1 MSTITT
7 VSCDPIATSPRSSA
21 KPSAVQDRKRSGKS
35 KVRTT
40 HSDRVAGSRKRVD
53 ASKRAAT
60 GTVASKKTLRSPSSK
75 EHHKVHQKV
84 HRSSQSSPHPIR
96 QGTKLARLIDMLR
109 RERGATVAETVAAL
123 GWQAH
128 SVRGA
133 ISGALKK
140 KRGLT
145 IQSEMHDGRG
155 RIYRIV

>member
-1 MSTITT
+1 M
-7 VSCDPIATSPRSSA
+7 ASA
-21 KPSAVQDRKRSGKS
+21 DESKGKGQ
-35 KVRTT
+35 
-40 HSDRVAGSRKRVD
+40 HAGSMNRRVD
-53 ASKRAAT
+53 AIGPTDSRRQHR
-60 GTVASKKTLRSPSSK
+60 SSRTLRRPSSK
-75 EHHKVHQKV
+75 ERHKV

-96 QGTKLARLIDMLR
+96 QDTKLARLIDMLR
-109 RERGATVAETVAAL
+109 RERGATVAEAVAAL

-145 IQSEMHDGRG
+145 IQSERHDGRG

>member
-1 MSTITT
+1 ML
-7 VSCDPIATSPRSSA
+7 
-21 KPSAVQDRKRSGKS
+21 PSE
-35 KVRTT
+35 RTPAPW
-40 HSDRVAGSRKRVD
+40 RR
-53 ASKRAAT
+53 
-60 GTVASKKTLRSPSSK
+60 RSPCDE
-75 EHHKVHQKV
+75 EHHKV

-109 RERGATVAETVAAL
+109 RERGATVAEAVTAL

-145 IQSEMHDGRG
+145 IQSEMHDGHG

>member
-1 MSTITT
+1 
-7 VSCDPIATSPRSSA
+7 VR
-21 KPSAVQDRKRSGKS
+21 DRKRSGKS
-35 KVRTT
+35 KARTT
-40 HSDRVAGSRKRVD
+40 RSDRVVGGRKRVD
-53 ASKRAAT
+53 ASKRADT
-60 GTVASKKTLRSPSSK
+60 GTVASKKTLRRPSSK
-75 EHHKVHQKV
+75 EHRKVHG
-84 HRSSQSSPHPIR
+84 SSQSSPHPMR

-109 RERGATVAETVAAL
+109 RERATVGEAVAAL

>member
-7 VSCDPIATSPRSSA
+7 VSSAPIATGPRPGT

-40 HSDRVAGSRKRVD
+40 HSDRLAGGRKRVD

-75 EHHKVHQKV
+75 QHHKVD
-84 HRSSQSSPHPIR
+84 RSSQLSPPPIR

-109 RERGATVAETVAAL
+109 REHGATVAETVAAL

-140 KRGLT
+140 KRGLI
-145 IQSEMHDGRG
+145 IQSEMRDGRG

>member
-1 MSTITT
+1 MPLT
-7 VSCDPIATSPRSSA
+7 
-21 KPSAVQDRKRSGKS
+21 
-35 KVRTT
+35 
-40 HSDRVAGSRKRVD
+40 
-53 ASKRAAT
+53 
-60 GTVASKKTLRSPSSK
+60 
-75 EHHKVHQKV
+75 
-84 HRSSQSSPHPIR
+84 IR

>member
-1 MSTITT
+1 M
-7 VSCDPIATSPRSSA
+7 
-21 KPSAVQDRKRSGKS
+21 
-35 KVRTT
+35 
-40 HSDRVAGSRKRVD
+40 H
-53 ASKRAAT
+53 RA
-60 GTVASKKTLRSPSSK
+60 
-75 EHHKVHQKV
+75 
-84 HRSSQSSPHPIR
+84 SQSSAHPIR

-145 IQSEMHDGRG
+145 IQSEMRDGRG

>member
-1 MSTITT
+1 MCIR
-7 VSCDPIATSPRSSA
+7 D
-21 KPSAVQDRKRSGKS
+21 
-35 KVRTT
+35 
-40 HSDRVAGSRKRVD
+40 SR
-53 ASKRAAT
+53 
-60 GTVASKKTLRSPSSK
+60 
-75 EHHKVHQKV
+75 KV

-109 RERGATVAETVAAL
+109 RERGATVGEAVAAL

>member
-7 VSCDPIATSPRSSA
+7 VSSDPIATGPRPRA
-21 KPSAVQDRKRSGKS
+21 KPSPVQDRKRSGKS

-60 GTVASKKTLRSPSSK
+60 GTVASTK
-75 EHHKVHQKV
+75 E

>member
-1 MSTITT
+1 MSTIKT
-7 VSCDPIATSPRSSA
+7 VSSAPIATGPRPGT
-21 KPSAVQDRKRSGKS
+21 KPSALQDRKRSDKS

-40 HSDRVAGSRKRVD
+40 RSDRVAGGRKRVD

-60 GTVASKKTLRSPSSK
+60 GTVTSKKTLRSPSSK
-75 EHHKVHQKV
+75 QHHKV
-84 HRSSQSSPHPIR
+84 HRSSQLSPPPIR

-109 RERGATVAETVAAL
+109 REHGATVAETVAVL

-140 KRGLT
+140 KRGLI
-145 IQSEMHDGRG
+145 IQSEMRDGRG

>member
-1 MSTITT
+1 L
-7 VSCDPIATSPRSSA
+7 
-21 KPSAVQDRKRSGKS
+21 QDRKRSGKS

-40 HSDRVAGSRKRVD
+40 RSDRVAGGRKRVD

-60 GTVASKKTLRSPSSK
+60 GTVTSKKTLPK
-75 EHHKVHQKV
+75 QHHKV
-84 HRSSQSSPHPIR
+84 HRSSRLSPPPIR
-96 QGTKLARLIDMLR
+96 QGSKLARLIDMLR
-109 RERGATVAETVAAL
+109 REHGATVAETVAVL

-140 KRGLT
+140 KRGL
-145 IQSEMHDGRG
+145 IVQSEMRDGRG

>member
-1 MSTITT
+1 MRFSYAIKTDQ
-7 VSCDPIATSPRSSA
+7 VFD
-21 KPSAVQDRKRSGKS
+21 
-35 KVRTT
+35 T
-40 HSDRVAGSRKRVD
+40 H
-53 ASKRAAT
+53 T
-60 GTVASKKTLRSPSSK
+60 GTVASKKTLRRPSSK
-75 EHHKVHQKV
+75 EHHKVHG
-84 HRSSQSSPHPIR
+84 SSQSSPHPIR

-109 RERGATVAETVAAL
+109 RERGATIAETVAAL

-145 IQSEMHDGRG
+145 IQSEMQDGRG

>member
-21 KPSAVQDRKRSGKS
+21 KPSAVQDRKRSGQS
-35 KVRTT
+35 KARPTR
-40 HSDRVAGSRKRVD
+40 SDRVSGGRKRVD

-60 GTVASKKTLRSPSSK
+60 GTVASKKALQRPSSK
-75 EHHKVHQKV
+75 EHRKA
-84 HRSSQSSPHPIR
+84 HRLSQSSPHPIR

-109 RERGATVAETVAAL
+109 RERGATIAETVAAL

-140 KRGLT
+140 KRGLA
-145 IQSEMHDGRG
+145 IQSEIHDGRG

>member
-7 VSCDPIATSPRSSA
+7 VSPDPIATGPRSSA
-21 KPSAVQDRKRSGKS
+21 KPSAVQHRKRSGKS

-40 HSDRVAGSRKRVD
+40 HSDRVAGRRKRVD
-53 ASKRAAT
+53 ASKRAAAA
-60 GTVASKKTLRSPSSK
+60 TVASKKTLRRPSSK
-75 EHHKVHQKV
+75 G
-84 HRSSQSSPHPIR
+84 HRSSQSSAHPIR

>member
-7 VSCDPIATSPRSSA
+7 VSCDPIATSPRSGA
-21 KPSAVQDRKRSGKS
+21 KQSAVQDRKRSGQS
-35 KVRTT
+35 KARTT
-40 HSDRVAGSRKRVD
+40 RSDRVAGGRKRVD
-53 ASKRAAT
+53 ASKRADT
-60 GTVASKKTLRSPSSK
+60 GTVAAKKTLRRPSFK
-75 EHHKVHQKV
+75 EHHKVHG
-84 HRSSQSSPHPIR
+84 SSQSPHPMR

-109 RERGATVAETVAAL
+109 RERGATVAEAVAAL

>member
-7 VSCDPIATSPRSSA
+7 VSPDPIATSPRPST

-53 ASKRAAT
+53 ASKRADT
-60 GTVASKKTLRSPSSK
+60 GIVASKKTLRRPSSK
-75 EHHKVHQKV
+75 GHHKE
-84 HRSSQSSPHPIR
+84 HRSSQSSAHPIR

>member
-7 VSCDPIATSPRSSA
+7 VSCDPIATSPRASA
-21 KPSAVQDRKRSGKS
+21 KPSAVQVRKGSGQS

-40 HSDRVAGSRKRVD
+40 RSDRVASGRKRGD

-60 GTVASKKTLRSPSSK
+60 GTVTSKKTLRSPSSK
-75 EHHKVHQKV
+75 QHHKVD
-84 HRSSQSSPHPIR
+84 RSSQLSPHPIR

-133 ISGALKK
+133 MSGALKK

>member
-1 MSTITT
+1 MSTI
-7 VSCDPIATSPRSSA
+7 ATASSDLTATGPRSSA
-21 KPSAVQDRKRSGKS
+21 KPSAVQDRKPIGKS
-35 KVRTT
+35 KARTT
-40 HSDRVAGSRKRVD
+40 RSDRVAGGRKRVD

-60 GTVASKKTLRSPSSK
+60 GTVGSKKALRRLSSK
-75 EHHKVHQKV
+75 EHRKT
-84 HRSSQSSPHPIR
+84 HRSSQAQPHPIR
-96 QGTKLARLIDMLR
+96 QGTKLALLIDMLR

-145 IQSEMHDGRG
+145 IQSEIHDGRG

>member
-1 MSTITT
+1 MRAGSSSAPRMTM
-7 VSCDPIATSPRSSA
+7 AASPGRPWSARRSSVCL
-21 KPSAVQDRKRSGKS
+21 P
-35 KVRTT
+35 
-40 HSDRVAGSRKRVD
+40 VAARLIDVVAD
-53 ASKRAAT
+53 T
-60 GTVASKKTLRSPSSK
+60 GTVASKKTLRRPSSK
-75 EHHKVHQKV
+75 EHHKV
-84 HRSSQSSPHPIR
+84 HRSSQSSPHPMR

-109 RERGATVAETVAAL
+109 RERGATVAEAVAAL

>member
-1 MSTITT
+1 
-7 VSCDPIATSPRSSA
+7 VR
-21 KPSAVQDRKRSGKS
+21 DRKRSGKS
-35 KVRTT
+35 KARTT
-40 HSDRVAGSRKRVD
+40 RSDRVAGGRKRVD

-60 GTVASKKTLRSPSSK
+60 GTVASKRTLRRPSSK
-75 EHHKVHQKV
+75 ERHKV

-96 QGTKLARLIDMLR
+96 QSTKLARLIDMLR
-109 RERGATVAETVAAL
+109 RERGATVAEAVAAL

-140 KRGLT
+140 KRGLI
-145 IQSEMHDGRG
+145 IQCEIHDGRG

>member
-1 MSTITT
+1 ML
-7 VSCDPIATSPRSSA
+7 
-21 KPSAVQDRKRSGKS
+21 PSE
-35 KVRTT
+35 RTPAPW
-40 HSDRVAGSRKRVD
+40 RR
-53 ASKRAAT
+53 
-60 GTVASKKTLRSPSSK
+60 RSPCDE
-75 EHHKVHQKV
+75 EHHKV

-109 RERGATVAETVAAL
+109 RERGATVAEAVTAL

-145 IQSEMHDGRG
+145 IQSEMHDGHG
-155 RIYRIV
+155 RIYRIA

>member
-1 MSTITT
+1 
-7 VSCDPIATSPRSSA
+7 
-21 KPSAVQDRKRSGKS
+21 
-35 KVRTT
+35 
-40 HSDRVAGSRKRVD
+40 
-53 ASKRAAT
+53 
-60 GTVASKKTLRSPSSK
+60 
-75 EHHKVHQKV
+75 
-84 HRSSQSSPHPIR
+84 
-96 QGTKLARLIDMLR
+96 MLR

-145 IQSEMHDGRG
+145 IQSEMQDSRG

>member
-21 KPSAVQDRKRSGKS
+21 KPSAVRDRKRSGKS
-35 KVRTT
+35 KARTRR
-40 HSDRVAGSRKRVD
+40 SDRVAGGRKRVD
-53 ASKRAAT
+53 ATKRADT
-60 GTVASKKTLRSPSSK
+60 GTVASKKTLRRPSSK
-75 EHHKVHQKV
+75 EHHKVHG
-84 HRSSQSSPHPIR
+84 SSQSSPHPMR

>member
-1 MSTITT
+1 M
-7 VSCDPIATSPRSSA
+7 
-21 KPSAVQDRKRSGKS
+21 PSER
-35 KVRTT
+35 
-40 HSDRVAGSRKRVD
+40 RV
-53 ASKRAAT
+53 
-60 GTVASKKTLRSPSSK
+60 LPSSK
-75 EHHKVHQKV
+75 EHHKVH
-84 HRSSQSSPHPIR
+84 RSPQSSPLPMR

-109 RERGATVAETVAAL
+109 RERGATVAEAVAAL

-145 IQSEMHDGRG
+145 IQSERHDGRG